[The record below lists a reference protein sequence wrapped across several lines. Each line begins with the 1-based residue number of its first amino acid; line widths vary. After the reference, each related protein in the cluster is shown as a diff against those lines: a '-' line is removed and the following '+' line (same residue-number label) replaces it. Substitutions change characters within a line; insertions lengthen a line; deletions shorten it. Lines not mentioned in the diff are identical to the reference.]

1 MLKLRQV
8 IRLYHQGKGTKAIA
22 GMSFV
27 SRNTIKKYLHIFLS
41 SGLSYESFSAMSDL
55 ELSQKFLVA
64 AHPEKSQRQ
73 LDLEAMLP
81 GICKELKRKG
91 VTKEMLYKDYI
102 AKYPEGYSISRF
114 NGFIRLY
121 LAQSRPVMH
130 IEHKA
135 GDKMYIDFTGQKLQL
150 DNGDGTMTEV
160 EVFVAIL
167 GCSQLTYVEA
177 VESQK
182 KEDLIRACENA
193 IIYFEGAPLV
203 VVPDN
208 LRSAVTKGSKYEAVL
223 NESFACFAEHYSM
236 TVLPA
241 RAYKP
246 RDKSLVEGA
255 LKLVYKTIFTKL
267 DKRIFYDLSSL
278 NAAIRVGLE
287 IHNNTFMYK
296 RDYSRR
302 SQFEEIERDVLQPL
316 NPIHYEIKQQA
327 QLTVWKNGYIRL
339 RVDTHYYSVPYKYI
353 GKTVNVLYT
362 YQSVEVYYRHEL
374 IA

>member
-1 MLKLRQV
+1 MSNKTISMLKLRQV

-91 VTKEMLYKDYI
+91 VTNEMLYKDYI

-150 DNGDGTMTEV
+150 DNGDGTTTEV

-182 KEDLIRACENA
+182 KEDLIRACENSL
-193 IIYFEGAPLV
+193 IYFEGAPLV

-255 LKLVYKTIFTKL
+255 VKLVYKTIFTKL

-278 NAAIRVGLE
+278 NAAIRVALE

-302 SQFEEIERDVLQPL
+302 SQFEEIERDVLQSL
-316 NPIHYEIKQQA
+316 NPIRYEIKEQA

-339 RVDTHYYSVPYKYI
+339 GVDTHY
-353 GKTVNVLYT
+353 TVYPINTQARL
-362 YQSVEVYYRHEL
+362 
-374 IA
+374 